1 MLTVFATTLALRGRS
16 SFSCRSRIWDSVY
29 RVEGGVVGVVVI
41 EEDSGT
47 REKMRRGVKGR
58 QSYVKAIKER
68 KGIQNREG
76 EG

>member
-1 MLTVFATTLALRGRS
+1 M
-16 SFSCRSRIWDSVY
+16 
-29 RVEGGVVGVVVI
+29 VVI

-47 REKMRRGVKGR
+47 REKTRRGVKCR
-58 QSYVKAIKER
+58 QFYVKAIKER

>member
-1 MLTVFATTLALRGRS
+1 M
-16 SFSCRSRIWDSVY
+16 
-29 RVEGGVVGVVVI
+29 VVI

-47 REKMRRGVKGR
+47 RKKMRRGVKGR

>member
-1 MLTVFATTLALRGRS
+1 MLTVFATTLALRVGS

-41 EEDSGT
+41 EEDGGT
-47 REKMRRGVKGR
+47 REKTRRGVKCR